1 MKLFPRLV
9 SSLLVLLL
17 ASQLMA
23 EGETTATAAAAP
35 SDETPDQAVTRRKDR
50 RKVLNES
57 LKDQQSLPTEDSN
70 LEVKNINYLKTY
82 ASSGRGEFLN
92 VSFDLINKSDKTKE
106 YLVYVLALHE
116 AVVPVPYPSNWRA
129 DDPQKNIKIIK
140 FQKLS
145 PELLEDKTVIG
156 EKTTAD
162 MANLKYK
169 SILNQS
175 LNRLDEPGL
184 DNFINYLIKNPDK
197 ALKVKVFGNES
208 PAKSEYVTS
217 NLSTLKEERDRDV
230 NYATENHT
238 WTIQNNKFTT
248 TVTTHHFSLYRN
260 DYLFF
265 NKILVLVF
273 DPSRPN
279 QKLVYRSLQTLNGLN
294 FK

>member
-23 EGETTATAAAAP
+23 EGETTATAAAP
-35 SDETPDQAVTRRKDR
+35 PDETPDQAVTRRKDR

-57 LKDQQSLPTEDSN
+57 LKDQQALPTEDPN
-70 LEVKNINYLKTY
+70 LEVRNINYLKNY

-92 VSFDLINKSDKTKE
+92 VTFDLINKSEKTKE

-156 EKTTAD
+156 EKTTTD

-169 SILNQS
+169 SILNES
-175 LNRLDEPGL
+175 LNRLDEPTL

-208 PAKSEYVTS
+208 PTKAEYITS

-238 WTIQNNKFTT
+238 WTIQNNKFKT

>member
-23 EGETTATAAAAP
+23 EGETTATAAAP

-92 VSFDLINKSDKTKE
+92 VTFDLINKSEKTKE

-169 SILNQS
+169 SVLNQS

-208 PAKSEYVTS
+208 PSKSEYITS

>member
-23 EGETTATAAAAP
+23 EGETTATAAAP
-35 SDETPDQAVTRRKDR
+35 PDETPDQAVTRRKDR

-57 LKDQQSLPTEDSN
+57 LKDQQSLPTEDPI
-70 LEVKNINYLKTY
+70 LEVRNINYLKTY

-92 VSFDLINKSDKTKE
+92 VTFDLINKSEKTKE

-116 AVVPVPYPSNWRA
+116 AVVPVPYPSKWRA
-129 DDPQKNIKIIK
+129 EDPQKNIKIIK

-156 EKTTAD
+156 EKTTTD
-162 MANLKYK
+162 MSNLKYK
-169 SILNQS
+169 SVLNES
-175 LNRLDEPGL
+175 LNRQDEPTL
-184 DNFINYLIKNPDK
+184 DSFINYLIKNPDK

-208 PAKSEYVTS
+208 PAKSEFITS
-217 NLSTLKEERDRDV
+217 NLTTLKEERDRDV

-260 DYLFF
+260 DYFFF

-279 QKLVYRSLQTLNGLN
+279 QKLVYRSLQTINGLN

>member
-23 EGETTATAAAAP
+23 EGETTATAAAP

-57 LKDQQSLPTEDSN
+57 LKDQQSLPTEDPN
-70 LEVKNINYLKTY
+70 LEVRNTNYLKTY

-92 VSFDLINKSDKTKE
+92 VTFDLINKSEKTKE

-145 PELLEDKTVIG
+145 PELLEDKIVIG

-169 SILNQS
+169 SVLNQS

-208 PAKSEYVTS
+208 PAKSEYITS

>member
-23 EGETTATAAAAP
+23 EGETTATAAAP
-35 SDETPDQAVTRRKDR
+35 PDETPDQAVTRRKDR

-92 VSFDLINKSDKTKE
+92 VTFDLINKSEKTKE

-145 PELLEDKTVIG
+145 PELLEDKIVIG

-169 SILNQS
+169 SVLNQS

-208 PAKSEYVTS
+208 PAKSEYITS

>member
-23 EGETTATAAAAP
+23 EGETTATAAAP

-92 VSFDLINKSDKTKE
+92 VTFDLINKSEKTKE

-169 SILNQS
+169 SVLNQS

-208 PAKSEYVTS
+208 PAKSEYITS

>member
-23 EGETTATAAAAP
+23 EGETTATAAAP
-35 SDETPDQAVTRRKDR
+35 PDETPDQAVTRRKDR

-57 LKDQQSLPTEDSN
+57 LKDQQSLPTEDPN
-70 LEVKNINYLKTY
+70 LDVRNINYLKTY

-92 VSFDLINKSDKTKE
+92 VTFDLINKSNVTKE

-145 PELLEDKTVIG
+145 PELLDDKTVIG
-156 EKTTAD
+156 EKTTTD

-169 SILNQS
+169 SVLNQS
-175 LNRLDEPGL
+175 LNRLDEPAL

-208 PAKSEYVTS
+208 PAKSEFITS
-217 NLSTLKEERDRDV
+217 NLSTVKEERDRDV

-260 DYLFF
+260 NYLFF

>member
-23 EGETTATAAAAP
+23 EGETTATAAAP
-35 SDETPDQAVTRRKDR
+35 PDETPDQAVTRRKDR

-145 PELLEDKTVIG
+145 PELLEDKIVIG

-169 SILNQS
+169 SVLNQS

-208 PAKSEYVTS
+208 PAKSEYITS

>member
-23 EGETTATAAAAP
+23 EGETTATAAAP
-35 SDETPDQAVTRRKDR
+35 PDETPDQAVTRRKDR

-57 LKDQQSLPTEDSN
+57 LKDQQSLPTEDPN
-70 LEVKNINYLKTY
+70 LEVRNTNYLKTY

-92 VSFDLINKSDKTKE
+92 VTFDLINKSDKTKE

-169 SILNQS
+169 SVLNQS

-208 PAKSEYVTS
+208 PAKSEFITS

>member
-92 VSFDLINKSDKTKE
+92 VTFDLINKSEKTKE

-162 MANLKYK
+162 MANLK
-169 SILNQS
+169 
-175 LNRLDEPGL
+175 
-184 DNFINYLIKNPDK
+184 
-197 ALKVKVFGNES
+197 
-208 PAKSEYVTS
+208 
-217 NLSTLKEERDRDV
+217 
-230 NYATENHT
+230 
-238 WTIQNNKFTT
+238 
-248 TVTTHHFSLYRN
+248 
-260 DYLFF
+260 
-265 NKILVLVF
+265 
-273 DPSRPN
+273 
-279 QKLVYRSLQTLNGLN
+279 
-294 FK
+294 

>member
-1 MKLFPRLV
+1 
-9 SSLLVLLL
+9 
-17 ASQLMA
+17 MA